1 MLAVLPKCGGAVCHT
16 QLTDTAKHSKR
27 TGNVRPASQPLCP
40 PRPLTCQSYHLRLT
54 PPTWHDQILKSVA
67 RQQVSAIRPP
77 RGHALTDQN
86 TVRSRFG
93 ASVQGSPVPF
103 RCLFRSV
110 ALPPDNQQP
119 PPPRTLFPIQ
129 RWVLRWAV
137 TDIGLKVDIP

>member
-27 TGNVRPASQPLCP
+27 TGNVRPESQPLCP

-77 RGHALTDQN
+77 RGHALTQIK
-86 TVRSRFG
+86 TL
-93 ASVQGSPVPF
+93 
-103 RCLFRSV
+103 CEV
-110 ALPPDNQQP
+110 ALG
-119 PPPRTLFPIQ
+119 PRFKVLLFPF
-129 RWVLRWAV
+129 AAFS
-137 TDIGLKVDIP
+137 GLSPFPPTINSLLHLALYFPSKDGSYDGP